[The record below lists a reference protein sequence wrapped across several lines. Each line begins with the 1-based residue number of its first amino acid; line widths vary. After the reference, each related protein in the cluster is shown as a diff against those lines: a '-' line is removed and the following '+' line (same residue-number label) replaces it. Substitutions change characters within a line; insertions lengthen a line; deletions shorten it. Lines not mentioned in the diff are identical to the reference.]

1 MVLKDSDSTPKT
13 SEMLTVRVASVEEL
27 LAPAKEAAITELN
40 VYKNAEDYRDAEKTQ
55 ITKILANAKVLI
67 NNAKTAEE
75 IAEQLSDAKADLD
88 KLKTSAELAAD
99 EKTQTDAD
107 AVKALIDAL
116 GDVTLE
122 KKESVEAARNA

>member
-1 MVLKDSDSTPKT
+1 
-13 SEMLTVRVASVEEL
+13 MLTVRVASVEEL
-27 LAPAKEAAITELN
+27 LAPAKE
-40 VYKNAEDYRDAEKTQ
+40 EDYRDAEKTQ

-88 KLKTSAELAAD
+88 KLKTSAELAAY

-107 AVKALIDAL
+107 AVKALIEAL
-116 GDVTLE
+116 
-122 KKESVEAARNA
+122 